1 MISQDGYAR
10 HNIWEHSLTIQNLYR
25 QRCRKEVEEMTC
37 AAQAAELIAPLAKQG
52 EVLLDA
58 GCGSGYFFHSLES
71 RSIPLKYIGI
81 DATPALLQIG
91 KQELP
96 AFGLPEENLK
106 VMRLEDLNGR
116 ADFVL
121 CMNTLTYMENYYRPL
136 ERLLQVTQKALIL
149 RESIS
154 DQAKYSYVKDDYLDP
169 GVDLKVHINTYGKEE
184 VVSLI
189 EGAGFEVNE
198 VLDRRS
204 NGNPEMFLRCPHY
217 WIFLVAIRKRK
228 KM

>member
-1 MISQDGYAR
+1 LISQDGYAR

-25 QRCRKEVEEMTC
+25 RRCRKEAEEMTC
-37 AAQAAELIAPLAKQG
+37 AAQAAELMAPLAKQG

-58 GCGSGYFFHSLES
+58 GCGSGYFFHSLVS

-121 CMNTLTYMENYYRPL
+121 CMNTLTYMDNYYRPL

-169 GVDLKVHINTYGKEE
+169 GVDLRVHINTYDKEE

-217 WIFLVAIRKRK
+217 WTFLVAIRK
-228 KM
+228 